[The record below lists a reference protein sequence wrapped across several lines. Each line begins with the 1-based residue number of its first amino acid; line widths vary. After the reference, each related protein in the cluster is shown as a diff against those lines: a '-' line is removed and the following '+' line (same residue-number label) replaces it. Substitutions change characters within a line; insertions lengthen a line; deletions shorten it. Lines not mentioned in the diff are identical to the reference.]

1 MESIVAVVAAKQLN
15 LKLLMVKLDYITNIL
30 PQTGWPAKFTFRLK
44 RGSKWAKS
52 AIFAIFS
59 LIRIYPPTYLF

>member
-30 PQTGWPAKFTFRLK
+30 PQTGWPKKLALRLQKSFRESNCKTIHFRRKTL
-44 RGSKWAKS
+44 W
-52 AIFAIFS
+52 I
-59 LIRIYPPTYLF
+59 